1 MTKNHNIWLVKHNKT
16 PKKCFV
22 IFCTHIAPASAPR
35 SHSNI
40 LLPCQIPAHFAA
52 TSAVSWATTPN
63 TKSHT
68 MSKIDIPV
76 PQGPL
81 LKMEETTAAE
91 WLENCDVL
99 KVSMHW
105 WRVFIFVRTIDP
117 EV

>member
-1 MTKNHNIWLVKHNKT
+1 
-16 PKKCFV
+16 
-22 IFCTHIAPASAPR
+22 
-35 SHSNI
+35 
-40 LLPCQIPAHFAA
+40 
-52 TSAVSWATTPN
+52 
-63 TKSHT
+63 

-99 KVSMHW
+99 KVSMNW
-105 WRVFIFVRTIDP
+105 WRVFIFVRTIHWVQGKITMIDP